1 MCSMRRVISPEQ
13 AERLSKLPDV
23 DLTNLSVPDCVLRVK
38 DLSNY
43 PTDRDGAVDH
53 NTYFV
58 WYKDGTGEGVSC
70 SKEQLSQWFS
80 GLREGKGKQEED
92 L

>member
-1 MCSMRRVISPEQ
+1 MRREISPEMV
-13 AERLSKLPDV
+13 EDLNKLPDV
-23 DLTNLSVPDCVLRVK
+23 DLTNMSVPDCVLRIK

-43 PTDRDGAVDH
+43 PTDRDGAINH

-70 SKEQLSQWFS
+70 NKEQLSQWFANFW
-80 GLREGKGKQEED
+80 ENKQAEN

>member
-1 MCSMRRVISPEQ
+1 M
-13 AERLSKLPDV
+13 AERLSKQPDL
-23 DLTNLSVPDCVLRVK
+23 DLTNLSVPDCVMRIK

-43 PTDRDGAVDH
+43 PTDRDGAIDH

-70 SKEQLSQWFS
+70 GKEQLSQWFS
-80 GLREGKGKQEED
+80 DLRENKQGED

>member
-1 MCSMRRVISPEQ
+1 MRSIITSDL
-13 AERLSKLPDV
+13 AERLSKQPDL
-23 DLTNLSVPDCVLRVK
+23 DLTNLSVPDCVMRIK

-43 PTDRDGAVDH
+43 PTDRDGAIDH

-70 SKEQLSQWFS
+70 GKEQLSQWFANFW
-80 GLREGKGKQEED
+80 ENKQGKD
-92 L
+92 M

>member
-1 MCSMRRVISPEQ
+1 MRRVIDSEL
-13 AERLSKLPDV
+13 AERLNKLPDL

-43 PTDRDGAVDH
+43 PTDRDCAINH

-58 WYKDGTGEGVSC
+58 WYKDDTGEGVSC
-70 SKEQLSQWFS
+70 GKEQLSQWFANFLENKQGE
-80 GLREGKGKQEED
+80 GL
-92 L
+92 